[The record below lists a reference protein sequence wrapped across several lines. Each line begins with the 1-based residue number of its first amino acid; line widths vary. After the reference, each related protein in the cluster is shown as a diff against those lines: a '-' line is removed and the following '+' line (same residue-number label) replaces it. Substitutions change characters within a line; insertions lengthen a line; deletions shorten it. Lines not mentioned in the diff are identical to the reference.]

1 MTRTACARL
10 WGGRTWG
17 LTDGWEVVQKSDAA
31 AFLETRIG
39 EKSWQVVHYWNAPVP
54 GWHQGWV
61 KLKQS
66 KKSNKFY
73 GSYKVVYPGATRR
86 QDRECYQELA
96 LGNYGAAGGG
106 AQTWVIIQQR
116 P

>member
-1 MTRTACARL
+1 MKSFFFKGVLDFSLRGSESTITRQSA
-10 WGGRTWG
+10 
-17 LTDGWEVVQKSDAA
+17 
-31 AFLETRIG
+31 
-39 EKSWQVVHYWNAPVP
+39 APVP

>member
-1 MTRTACARL
+1 M
-10 WGGRTWG
+10 
-17 LTDGWEVVQKSDAA
+17 QKSDAE

-66 KKSNKFY
+66 KKSNRFY

>member
-1 MTRTACARL
+1 M
-10 WGGRTWG
+10 
-17 LTDGWEVVQKSDAA
+17 QKSDAE

-39 EKSWQVVHYWNAPVP
+39 EKSWQVVHYWSAPVP

-66 KKSNKFY
+66 KKSSKFY
-73 GSYKVVYPGATRR
+73 GPYKVVYPGATRR

>member
-1 MTRTACARL
+1 M
-10 WGGRTWG
+10 
-17 LTDGWEVVQKSDAA
+17 
-31 AFLETRIG
+31 
-39 EKSWQVVHYWNAPVP
+39 HYWNAPVL

-73 GSYKVVYPGATRR
+73 GHYKVVYPGATRR
-86 QDRECYQELA
+86 QDRA
-96 LGNYGAAGGG
+96 IRNS
-106 AQTWVIIQQR
+106 

>member
-1 MTRTACARL
+1 M
-10 WGGRTWG
+10 
-17 LTDGWEVVQKSDAA
+17 
-31 AFLETRIG
+31 
-39 EKSWQVVHYWNAPVP
+39 HYWNAPVP

-106 AQTWVIIQQR
+106 AQTWVIIITSAALNRGKEGRGKEGGNREENGIEPRSLLAQFLGL
-116 P
+116 